1 MSEITQW
8 ETVKALVEQSPRIKH
23 LTVSYEVKARGGHRT
38 SLPSLNL
45 AEIRQLA
52 LKDPRTMLNRSKISE
67 LKSQQDGPVTIGGW
81 VETLRDQKRIQFI
94 IIRDESGSVQV
105 TYPRPSE
112 EDSLADQVSA
122 LTHGSFVI
130 VKGQLKHDERV
141 KLGGIEILLEGLE
154 VVSASL
160 PDSPIAEDTS
170 IDKRLDWRF
179 IDFRRPELNLMMQVQ
194 TTIEQAW
201 REHWLANDFVEIHSP
216 KLMASPSESHAELFK
231 LEYFEGHAYLAQSPQ
246 FYKQMAMSAG
256 LNRVFE
262 IGPVFRADPS
272 FTSRHAT
279 EFVSIDMEMS
289 WIDSHED
296 VMSFQEELMVKA
308 ITAVK
313 QKHGERIKE
322 LYEIDIEIPSTPFP
336 RIPLAEAHEIIEKRG
351 YKVPRTDGD
360 LDPEGERQISQYAKE
375 ELGHEFVFLTD
386 YPKHIRP
393 FYHMRHEDNDALT
406 KSYDLIW
413 KGTEITTGAQREH
426 RIEVLEAQAKDKGL
440 DPEGLEF
447 YMDFFRYGVP
457 PHGGFG
463 MGLTRVVMLML
474 ELPNIREAS
483 FLFRGPNRL
492 QP

>member
-1 MSEITQW
+1 
-8 ETVKALVEQSPRIKH
+8 
-23 LTVSYEVKARGGHRT
+23 
-38 SLPSLNL
+38 
-45 AEIRQLA
+45 
-52 LKDPRTMLNRSKISE
+52 MLNRQKIAA
-67 LKSQQDGPVTIGGW
+67 LGKAQDGQVTIAGW

-94 IIRDESGSVQV
+94 IVRDESSSVQV
-105 TYPRPSE
+105 TYPRQSE
-112 EDSLADQVSA
+112 QDKLADEVSS

-130 VKGQLKHDERV
+130 IHGNLKHDERV
-141 KLGGIEILLEGLE
+141 KLGGIEILLDSMEI
-154 VVSASL
+154 VSRSL

-179 IDFRRPELNLMMQVQ
+179 LDLRRSELNLMMRVQ

-201 REHWLANDFVEIHSP
+201 REYWLQNDFVEIHSP

-231 LEYFEGHAYLAQSPQ
+231 LEYFETFAYLAQSPQ
-246 FYKQMAMSAG
+246 FYKQMAMTAG
-256 LNRVFE
+256 LGKVFE

-279 EFVSIDMEMS
+279 EFISVDMEMS

-296 VMSFQEELMVKA
+296 VMSFQEQLLVRA

-313 QKHGERIKE
+313 DKHGEEIKK
-322 LYEIDIEIPSTPFP
+322 LYDLDIEIPTVPFP
-336 RIPLAEAHEIIEKRG
+336 RIPLAEAHQIIEARG

-360 LDPEGERQISQYAKE
+360 MDPEGERKIAQYAKE
-375 ELGHEFVFLTD
+375 ELGHDFVFLTD

-393 FYHMRHEDNDALT
+393 FYHMRKKDDPTLT
-406 KSYDLIW
+406 NSYDLIW

-426 RIEVLEAQAKDKGL
+426 RVDVLVEQAKDKGL
-440 DPEGLEF
+440 DPEGLSF
-447 YMDFFRYGVP
+447 YIDFFRYGAP

-463 MGLTRVVMLML
+463 MGLTRVVMLL
-474 ELPNIREAS
+474 LNLPNIREAS

>member
-1 MSEITQW
+1 
-8 ETVKALVEQSPRIKH
+8 
-23 LTVSYEVKARGGHRT
+23 
-38 SLPSLNL
+38 
-45 AEIRQLA
+45 
-52 LKDPRTMLNRSKISE
+52 MLNRSKIGE
-67 LKSQQDGPVTIGGW
+67 LVGQQDGPVTIGGW

-112 EDSLADQVSA
+112 EDALADQVSA

-313 QKHGERIKE
+313 EKHGERIKE

-393 FYHMRHEDNDALT
+393 FYHMRHEGNDALT

-440 DPEGLEF
+440 DPEGLDF

>member
-1 MSEITQW
+1 
-8 ETVKALVEQSPRIKH
+8 
-23 LTVSYEVKARGGHRT
+23 
-38 SLPSLNL
+38 
-45 AEIRQLA
+45 
-52 LKDPRTMLNRSKISE
+52 MLNRSKIGE
-67 LKSQQDGPVTIGGW
+67 LAGQQDGPVTIGGW

-112 EDSLADQVSA
+112 EDALADQVSG

-313 QKHGERIKE
+313 EKHGERIKE

-393 FYHMRHEDNDALT
+393 FYHMRHEGNDALT

-440 DPEGLEF
+440 DPEGLDF

>member
-1 MSEITQW
+1 MSEIAQR
-8 ETVKALVEQSPRIKH
+8 ETVKAFVKQSPRIKY

-52 LKDPRTMLNRSKISE
+52 LKDRSKISE

>member
-1 MSEITQW
+1 
-8 ETVKALVEQSPRIKH
+8 
-23 LTVSYEVKARGGHRT
+23 
-38 SLPSLNL
+38 L
-45 AEIRQLA
+45 AEFRQLA
-52 LKDPRTMLNRSKISE
+52 PKDLRTMLNRSKIGE
-67 LKSQQDGPVTIGGW
+67 LAGQQDGPVTIGGW

-112 EDSLADQVSA
+112 EDALADQVSA

-130 VKGQLKHDERV
+130 VRGQLKHDERV

-313 QKHGERIKE
+313 EKHGERIKE

-440 DPEGLEF
+440 DPEGLDF

>member
-1 MSEITQW
+1 
-8 ETVKALVEQSPRIKH
+8 
-23 LTVSYEVKARGGHRT
+23 
-38 SLPSLNL
+38 
-45 AEIRQLA
+45 
-52 LKDPRTMLNRSKISE
+52 MLNRSKIGE
-67 LKSQQDGPVTIGGW
+67 LAGQQDGPVTIGGW

-112 EDSLADQVSA
+112 EDALADQVSA

-313 QKHGERIKE
+313 EKHGERIKE

-393 FYHMRHEDNDALT
+393 FYHMRHEGNDALT

-440 DPEGLEF
+440 DPEGLDF

-474 ELPNIREAS
+474 ELPN
-483 FLFRGPNRL
+483 
-492 QP
+492 

>member
-1 MSEITQW
+1 MSKIAQREP
-8 ETVKALVEQSPRIKH
+8 VKAFVEQPPRIKH
-23 LTVSYEVKARGGHRT
+23 LTVSYEVKARGGHGT

-463 MGLTRVVMLML
+463 MGLTLVVMLML

>member
-1 MSEITQW
+1 
-8 ETVKALVEQSPRIKH
+8 
-23 LTVSYEVKARGGHRT
+23 
-38 SLPSLNL
+38 
-45 AEIRQLA
+45 
-52 LKDPRTMLNRSKISE
+52 MLNRSKISE
-67 LKSQQDGPVTIGGW
+67 LKSQQAGPVTIGGW